1 MTKLDMNKDPHK
13 EFNEYYE
20 AHKNE
25 EFLDADGYPTD
36 VALKLIEMWRW
47 DQPYEWFDFI
57 KNIWDS
63 YDSGWRTYS
72 MPHGTSIA
80 ISTRGW
86 SGNESIIEAMQR
98 NFMLWGLTWVISSR
112 GGHYDFEIIDEE
124 E

>member
-1 MTKLDMNKDPHK
+1 MNKDPHK

-63 YDSGWRTYS
+63 ANHSWRQATFND
-72 MPHGTSIA
+72 GSIRLE
-80 ISTRGW
+80 ISTMGW
-86 SGNESIIEAMQR
+86 SGNEAIISAMMK
-98 NFMLWGLTWVISSR
+98 NEMLWYETWLASYR
-112 GGHYDFEIIDEE
+112 GGHFFFDVWK
-124 E
+124 